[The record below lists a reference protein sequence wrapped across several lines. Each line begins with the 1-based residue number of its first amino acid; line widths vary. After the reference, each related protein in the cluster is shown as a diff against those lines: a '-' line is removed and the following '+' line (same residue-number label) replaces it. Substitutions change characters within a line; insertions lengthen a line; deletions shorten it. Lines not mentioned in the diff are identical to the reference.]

1 MDMTAV
7 IQKMLALLLLLALGY
22 ACNKLGLMDRS
33 FADRISRLVVNVTM
47 PAVVLYS
54 AMDSGEPI
62 SRSTLLLLAATG
74 VGMFCILMALG
85 LTAPWLW
92 RPKREDLGTY
102 RFVTALPN
110 TAFIGYPVV
119 MAMLGSRAVV
129 YAAVLNLP
137 FNLGMFAMG
146 PVLMSGGRQSGFS
159 WRKLA
164 NPGVFAALGAI
175 VLVVTGL
182 HVPGIVRD
190 VVGMAGNTATPL
202 AMMVIGS
209 QLADMS
215 LKEVLGNGRVYICC
229 LFRLVILPTAVW
241 LALRG
246 LVSDQMV
253 LGTASVLAAMPTATS
268 ATVIS
273 VEYGGNE
280 KLASQ
285 TVLMSTVLSA
295 ATIPLMMYLFFGL

>member
-22 ACNKLGLMDRS
+22 VCNKLGLMDRS

-62 SRSTLLLLAATG
+62 SHGTLLLLAATG

-137 FNLGMFAMG
+137 FNLGMFSMG
-146 PVLMSGGRQSGFS
+146 PVLMSGGRQNGFS

-285 TVLMSTVLSA
+285 TVLMSTILSA